1 MEKGKK
7 GKMLIL
13 LFIILEISWIQD
25 LIKSENLTFTHV
37 VFLLVFLKLLDVI
50 YIINIVQ
57 LWLLQPLVIMTLL
70 WSLLTSEILTLE
82 LRRHQRVIIKE
93 VVLRVFLL
101 GLL

>member
-70 WSLLTSEILTLE
+70 WSLLPSEILTLE